1 MSCFRTDS
9 VGSIPITHSIFY
21 FYKFIIKLLIKI
33 KIKSIICSGNKRKES
48 KKMNLKKELSNNEIG
63 LLTKAGVN
71 VEDKEYTKEELKK
84 CEFEI
89 EEFILSHSSKN
100 GDIDKLHNEY
110 NAILQHF

>member
-1 MSCFRTDS
+1 
-9 VGSIPITHSIFY
+9 
-21 FYKFIIKLLIKI
+21 
-33 KIKSIICSGNKRKES
+33 
-48 KKMNLKKELSNNEIG
+48 MNLKKELSNNEIG
-63 LLTKAGVN
+63 LLTKAGVC